1 VGDTVPPEE
10 SAPEHGVYQTAD
22 HRRPTPSVTLETA
35 PTLGDALRAARQ
47 AGGRSLAELSAKT
60 RVPVRYLEALEEGRK
75 ADLPSRPFAIGH
87 VRSYAQALGLDE
99 TAAAERLRREYD
111 LPSQKLESPVGLA
124 YDEPRGR
131 SPIWGIAA
139 ATVVM
144 AVVGWNVFQ
153 RVSLIDAPTAADLIS
168 VPESW
173 RVGDTFGAVELD
185 APRPAPPDQTTPV
198 LYVTPGLEEVLAP
211 ALAGAQAAASA
222 PDTGGPVGA
231 AFNPRGAVYGATSGS
246 SGVTLQARRAS
257 TIVVRDTS
265 EGVVHFARQLAAG
278 EAYRAPRTPGLVVDV
293 PDPQAFDLFLNG
305 ERVGYLEQGVTPLAQ
320 LNARAET
327 LARQAAAEAESR
339 DRAAEAAAEQ
349 RLRQAQAEAAARSAE
364 TPAPDPVEIASDPF
378 EAAPTQ

>member
-1 VGDTVPPEE
+1 MTYPNSPSGALPEQEADPVSSGSRDRSELGVGDKVPPEE

-22 HRRPTPSVTLETA
+22 HRRPGPSVTLETA

-47 AGGRSLAELSAKT
+47 ASGKSLAELSAKT

-87 VRSYAQALGLDE
+87 VRSYAQTLGLDE

-211 ALAGAQAAASA
+211 ALAQ
-222 PDTGGPVGA
+222 
-231 AFNPRGAVYGATSGS
+231 PRGLPRLRAIMRHWFDWGS
-246 SGVTLQARRAS
+246 CNEGSCVLSAS
-257 TIVVRDTS
+257 VS
-265 EGVVHFARQLAAG
+265 
-278 EAYRAPRTPGLVVDV
+278 
-293 PDPQAFDLFLNG
+293 AFDDRPQ
-305 ERVGYLEQGVTPLAQ
+305 RVAVVQGDSNPVA
-320 LNARAET
+320 
-327 LARQAAAEAESR
+327 
-339 DRAAEAAAEQ
+339 
-349 RLRQAQAEAAARSAE
+349 
-364 TPAPDPVEIASDPF
+364 PAGPDGHFGGRKCP
-378 EAAPTQ
+378 